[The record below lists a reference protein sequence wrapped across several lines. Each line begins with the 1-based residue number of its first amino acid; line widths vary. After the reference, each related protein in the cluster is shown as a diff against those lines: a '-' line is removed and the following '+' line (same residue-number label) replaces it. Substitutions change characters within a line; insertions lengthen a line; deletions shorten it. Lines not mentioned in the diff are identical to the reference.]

1 MNNNDLNKKFVNS
14 VGIVVL
20 NWNDPIRTLR
30 CISEL
35 KKIEHNLY
43 DIIIVDNGSDKEKL
57 KELKSIITNY
67 LIKNNLSNIIEENYK
82 KKIYHKKI
90 GIKKIILL
98 KNKKN
103 QGISRG
109 LNKGYKYCIKN
120 NYKYI
125 LRVDN
130 DIITTKYFLKKIIY
144 SFDTNIN
151 AVAISPKINYSY
163 QKNKSWFI
171 GAKIDWKY
179 LAFIRLLAKDY
190 KRKII
195 DTFTGIVNSD
205 LIAGACSIYKTS
217 ALKKVGI
224 CDTDFFIGPEDIEL
238 SYRLKKIGKIL
249 VNLNAKVYHS
259 VSSSKEYTGSLLR
272 FYYEQKAFLILVKK
286 ISKYFIFILAINT
299 FFIRTIFYLIN
310 SYKKNYKLKGIISLF
325 VIFDFLSGKYG
336 KYDINILNKN
346 YLLKKFVINKS

>member
-1 MNNNDLNKKFVNS
+1 MNNNHLNKRFNS

-20 NWNDPIRTLR
+20 NWNDPNSTLR
-30 CISEL
+30 CIIEL
-35 KKIEHNLY
+35 KKIEYNFY

-57 KELKSIITNY
+57 KELKFIISNY
-67 LIKNNLSNIIEENYK
+67 LIKNNLSNILEEKYK
-82 KKIYHKKI
+82 KKNYHNKI
-90 GIKKIILL
+90 FIKKIILL

-103 QGISRG
+103 QGISGG

-120 NYKYI
+120 NYKFI

-130 DIITTKYFLKKIIY
+130 DIISTKYFLKKIVY
-144 SFDTNIN
+144 SLDTDPN

-179 LAFIRLLAKDY
+179 LAFIRLFAKDY

-195 DTFTGIVNSD
+195 DTFTGIINSD
-205 LIAGACSIYKTS
+205 LIAGACSLYKTS
-217 ALKKVGI
+217 ALKKVGL

-249 VNLNAKVYHS
+249 VNLNTKVYHS
-259 VSSSKEYTGSLLR
+259 VSSSKEYTGSHLR

-286 ISKYFIFILAINT
+286 ISKNFIFILAIIT

-310 SYKKNYKLKGIISLF
+310 GYKKNYKLKGLISLL
-325 VIFDFLSGKYG
+325 VIFDFLNGKYG
-336 KYDINILNKN
+336 NYDINILNKN
-346 YLLKKFVINKS
+346 YLLKKFIINKS